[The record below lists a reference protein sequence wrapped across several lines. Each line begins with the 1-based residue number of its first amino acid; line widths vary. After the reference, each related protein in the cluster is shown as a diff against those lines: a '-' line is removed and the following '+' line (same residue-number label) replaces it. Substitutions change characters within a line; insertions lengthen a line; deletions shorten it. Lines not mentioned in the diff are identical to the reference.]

1 MKPGP
6 VHVVDPPRAVA
17 TNESFSP
24 NTQCPSDSQD
34 PAVAQLAAASASSP
48 GAPLPADFDAV
59 AVVRCKDEVE
69 TVAGDG
75 TWDMALAQRATSD
88 IGALTTALRTPSSEP
103 PTASDFACSAIG
115 IAVPNFALVD
125 AEGHIVR
132 PILPHDECGEPLTKV
147 LDAVNALPWKTE
159 TEQKLSQDQTQ
170 AEIDTGCLP
179 AYKDV
184 FDLPSPG
191 AAPWTT
197 SLEPTIA
204 CEYTVSGSAG
214 GSVGLGE
221 FDHGLKLSAAQRL
234 TISTALKGSGSGP
247 ASGSTSAKACSAQAS
262 TFALLMVS
270 PSENVVVELD
280 GCLRVSYPDY
290 FVAQAPPSLLA
301 ALREAG
307 I

>member
-1 MKPGP
+1 M
-6 VHVVDPPRAVA
+6 R
-17 TNESFSP
+17 
-24 NTQCPSDSQD
+24 
-34 PAVAQLAAASASSP
+34 
-48 GAPLPADFDAV
+48 
-59 AVVRCKDEVE
+59 
-69 TVAGDG
+69 
-75 TWDMALAQRATSD
+75 
-88 IGALTTALRTPSSEP
+88 
-103 PTASDFACSAIG
+103 PT
-115 IAVPNFALVD
+115 
-125 AEGHIVR
+125 
-132 PILPHDECGEPLTKV
+132 LPHDECDEPLTAV
-147 LDAVNALPWKTE
+147 LNAVNALPWKTE

-170 AEIDTGCLP
+170 AEISTGCLP

-191 AAPWTT
+191 ATPWTA
-197 SLEPTIA
+197 SMEPTVA

-234 TISTALKGSGSGP
+234 KISTALNSSGSGS
-247 ASGSTSAKACSAQAS
+247 ASGSTAKACSTQAS
-262 TFALLMVS
+262 TFALLTVS